1 VGHTFYVGGEYS
13 LSTKWTAEG
22 KFGAQY
28 AAFKDLQNNDSWSP
42 YASASARYQYLPG
55 DFLQFGL
62 NVDRNSTDVTSGSG
76 AVLEPDE
83 LVADQQTLR
92 VYAAVTHRLASRIT
106 GNVFGSVQASEF
118 QGGADDGDIDMFY
131 SLGLRFDY
139 LLTHNWSFEAGYS
152 FDRLDS
158 DLDGR
163 SYSRNRVFLGMRGTY

>member
-22 KFGAQY
+22 RFGAQY
-28 AAFKDLQNNDSWSP
+28 VAFKDLQNNDSWAP
-42 YASASARYQYLPG
+42 YAAASARYQYLPG

-62 NVDRNSTDVTSGSG
+62 NVDRNSTDVTSGAG
-76 AVLEPDE
+76 GVVEPDE

-92 VYAAVTHRLASRIT
+92 VYAAVTHRLASRLT
-106 GNVFGSVQASEF
+106 GNVFGSLQASEF

-139 LLTHNWSFEAGYS
+139 LFTHNWSFEAGYS